1 MARLFLTPGE
11 NAEVGRTPNEVFG
24 TNSNEIVQLQADSKT
39 TFDASFNRG
48 GDTIKIGGNA
58 ALYTAGLSGS
68 NLVLTATNGANI
80 VIPVGTVGASIIFA
94 DATRTLYFDAA
105 LSKVLLGGQTIP
117 TEGSVAVTAGSGD
130 PTPTPGDVIPLSVT
144 LDVLQ
149 GTGADDVFRAR
160 VVQNAAGEQT
170 NQLGTGDQ
178 LNGGAG
184 DNDTLIATVQEASP
198 LNAGPSSA
206 IMPETTNVEIAHFT
220 ALEAKSGSPIFRM
233 TDLAQN
239 GKGYGPKLGV
249 EINAKEMNGLDEVGS
264 VQSDNS
270 LTIYNVNTLRDDG
283 LYENRRLTEEICI
296 RMDHTGNGQLVD
308 RAADLTVLFDQNY
321 LLKKGD
327 VASGS
332 TLRIE
337 LMDMDAKI
345 QGQDPLLDNPI
356 GKITFE
362 MGGQLKVLEWDP
374 APVDDYD
381 DLLVAIQNAIAQKA
395 LTDPMFAQL
404 SAAKGGSFTAT
415 DTDND
420 PFPSGPQQG
429 TVIVITNTGSELLVA
444 KTMTANGDAP
454 AGKDFHTGF
463 SSGAPD
469 TEGFKITSCIVLD
482 KVGRGADGGYLTVG
496 GMATDGYNWL
506 GGGTGQLLGVE
517 QFNITVEGDST
528 QPSDLAGIQSTN
540 NALECIFV
548 ESAAG
553 SKADLTIGN
562 SNTVG
567 FQYNNVSYSG
577 YGLTSQKNNALKDVL
592 LFDATKFANN
602 ATVYAYFSTETVAK
616 YLDITDTNWDPKE
629 DNVVAEYLFAGGN
642 DFLNVNL
649 DKSNMAVVGT
659 ETREDFAFHASMGA
673 GNDTVEIQLSDG
685 SNAVTGSGNYTN
697 SMYEGSYSTD
707 GTHQTVQ
714 NWYYNHVLNEN
725 MRIDT
730 GDGNDTVRT
739 WGASNAD
746 INLGAGNDTVYAD
759 NSGLTSNFNQ
769 GKATWVFNQLN
780 TEVNNLQSQL
790 QAKVT
795 KVTELS
801 LTVVFEGIE
810 STVEVG
816 ASWGSRNGVDI
827 TDLTINQAIKDA
839 INNHAV
845 LSKVLVAEDGP
856 ARTLVV
862 RSLIDGEHIVTDLA
876 VSLSN
881 HAATVPAGSAAGV
894 FLLVGEAGTLE
905 ESLGFQGGAP
915 LGTRYDSQFGTD
927 GSTTLVGYDSIMINN
942 NNIEGADGNDV
953 IVLSSNGVGDGI
965 GVYSSTT
972 GDSVETLDIN
982 GAFGNDTVFNFTAS
996 SHSSLTLANPDVW
1009 QAGLGV
1015 SLQAGTGFGVGIVD
1029 LDLLTAFPGDGYDI
1043 FDVTTIFGGQ
1053 VDAFYND
1060 AQTDGNESAIIN
1072 GALTNMNA
1080 GLDTVVLIDTLE
1092 SGQGT
1097 GTTELAR
1104 IQSIVT
1110 AGDAAS
1116 TAADD
1121 GIIITVNADN
1131 VGTFYLVDN
1140 GVGKGDAVV
1149 SVLGSVELAFF
1160 GDAQKDFIGDWDKM
1174 NIQNFTP
1181 ISTNQL
1187 TSTFDIA

>member
-24 TNSNEIVQLQADSKT
+24 TNSNETVQLSADSKT

-68 NLVLTATNGANI
+68 NLVLTAANGANI
-80 VIPVGTVGASIIFA
+80 VIPVGTVGATLIFA
-94 DATRTLYFDAA
+94 DATRSLYFDAA

-117 TEGSVAVTAGSGD
+117 ATGSVAVTAGSGPVD
-130 PTPTPGDVIPLSVT
+130 PTPGDVIPLSVT
-144 LDVLQ
+144 LDVVD
-149 GTGADDVFRAR
+149 GSSADDVFRAR

-178 LNGGAG
+178 LDGGAG

-206 IMPETTNVEIAHFT
+206 IMAETTDVEVAHFT
-220 ALEAKSGSPIFRM
+220 ALEAKSGSPVFRM
-233 TDLAQN
+233 TELS
-239 GKGYGPKLGV
+239 GKGGSYGPKLGV

-270 LTIYNVNTLRDDG
+270 LTIYNVNTLTDDG
-283 LYENRRLTEEICI
+283 LYEHRRLTEEICI

-337 LMDMDAKI
+337 LMDLDASI
-345 QGQDPLLDNPI
+345 LGQDKLLDNPI

-362 MGGQLKVLEWDP
+362 MGGQLKTLQWDP
-374 APVDDYD
+374 APVNTYD
-381 DLLVAIQNAIAQKA
+381 QLVTAIQNAIAQAA
-395 LTDPMFAQL
+395 LTDPMMAQL
-404 SAAKGGSFTAT
+404 SVAKGGEFLAN
-415 DTDND
+415 DTDDD
-420 PFPSGPQQG
+420 PVPNAPVQHGS
-429 TVIVITNTGSELLVA
+429 VVVITNSGSEILVA

-469 TEGFKITSCIVLD
+469 TEGFKITSCIILN

-496 GMATDGYNWL
+496 GMATDGYNWI
-506 GGGTGQLLGVE
+506 GGGTGQIRGVE
-517 QFNITVEGDST
+517 QFNITVEGDAT

-562 SNTVG
+562 ANTVG
-567 FQYNNVSYSG
+567 FQYNNVNYSG

-592 LFDATKFANN
+592 LFDATAFAND

-616 YLDITDTNWDPKE
+616 YLDLTDTDWDPKE

-697 SMYEGSYSTD
+697 SMYEGSYSTGPD
-707 GTHQTVQ
+707 LHQTVQ

-746 INLGAGNDTVYAD
+746 INLGKGDDTVYAD
-759 NSGLTSNFNQ
+759 NSGVIGGFNQ
-769 GKATWVFNQLN
+769 GKATWIFNQLN

-795 KVTELS
+795 KVTQLS

-810 STVEVG
+810 SKVEVG
-816 ASWGSRNGVDI
+816 DSWNSVVGVDI

-839 INNHAV
+839 INNHPV

-856 ARTLVV
+856 ARTLIV
-862 RSLIDGEHIVTDLA
+862 RSLIDGEHINTDLS

-881 HAATVPAGSAAGV
+881 EGPVPTNAAPGV

-905 ESLGFQGGAP
+905 ESLGFQAGVP
-915 LGTRYDSQFGTD
+915 FGTRYDSQFGTD
-927 GSTTLVGYDSIMINN
+927 GSTLLTGYDSIMINN
-942 NNIEGADGNDV
+942 NNIEGAEGNDV
-953 IVLSSNGVGDGI
+953 IILSSNGVGDGI
-965 GVYSSTT
+965 GVNSATE

-982 GAFGNDTVFNFTAS
+982 GAFGNDTVFNFTAD
-996 SHSSLTLANPDVW
+996 SHPNLLVDQW
-1009 QAGLGV
+1009 QGGLNV
-1015 SLQAGTGFGVGIVD
+1015 TSQPVYITD
-1029 LDLLTAFPGDGYDI
+1029 LDLASHFPSDGHDI
-1043 FDVTTIFGGQ
+1043 FDVTTLFGGS

-1060 AQTDGNESAIIN
+1060 GQSDTTE
-1072 GALTNMNA
+1072 GATITAMLGNMNA
-1080 GLDTVVLIDTLE
+1080 GLDTVIIIDTLE

-1104 IQSIVT
+1104 IQSLVT
-1110 AGDAAS
+1110 AADAAP
-1116 TAADD
+1116 AAGADD

-1131 VGTFYLVDN
+1131 TGTFYFVDN
-1140 GVGKGDAVV
+1140 GAAKGDAVV
-1149 SVLGSVELAFF
+1149 TLLGTVELATF
-1160 GDAQKDFIGDWDKM
+1160 GDADKSLIGNWDQM
-1174 NIQNFTP
+1174 DILNFTP

-1187 TSTFDIA
+1187 TNTFDIA